1 MTSLRQIHFINF
13 SRKLTI
19 NTIFFLIPLYFLQIG
34 FTGWQIGVITSL
46 YAFAPLLFSFP
57 TGWINDRLSIK
68 GMIHGA
74 MVVLVLLFL
83 LMGSIK
89 NFILMAIFFLLLG
102 VANNALDMSCNSLY
116 YKDETDIDL
125 NRKYGLMNFWLSM
138 GAAVGVLLGG
148 IFTFYTDFHTL
159 FMVYAAYLVAVLLGV
174 LNLPEGRFNLIPIR
188 KYKLSLL
195 NKKTILFSLLIF
207 ILTLHWGAES
217 TVYSPFLRET
227 FHLNNLELALYIA
240 LPLFILS
247 FASLSICFLKYNRRI
262 NEHIFLFAMLLSG
275 LGHVLMVHR
284 SVSVSFFFRVVHELG
299 DGFLAALIFV
309 FISRLFEKENI
320 GGSSGILL
328 AVMTLGHMVGAL
340 VFSPIGYSAGLQYP
354 FIISGL
360 FLIANTA
367 FGIYVFRTER
377 Y

>member
-1 MTSLRQIHFINF
+1 MASLRQIHFINF

-19 NTIFFLIPLYFLQIG
+19 NTIFFLVPLYFLQIG

-57 TGWINDRLSIK
+57 TGWINDRLSIR

-74 MVVLVLLFL
+74 LVVLVILFL
-83 LMGSIK
+83 LMGSIR
-89 NFILMAIFFLLLG
+89 NFILMAILFLLLG

-116 YKDETDIDL
+116 YKDETDMDL

-148 IFTFYTDFHTL
+148 VFTFYTDFHTL

-227 FHLNNLELALYIA
+227 FHLNNLQLALYIA

-247 FASLSICFLKYNRRI
+247 FASFTLCCLKYNRRM
-262 NEHIFLFAMLLSG
+262 NERIFLFAMLLSG
-275 LGHVLMVHR
+275 IGHVLMVQS

-328 AVMTLGHMVGAL
+328 AVMTLGHMVGSL
-340 VFSPIGYSAGLQYP
+340 VFSPIGYTAGLHYP

-360 FLIANTA
+360 LLIVNTA
-367 FGIYVFRTER
+367 FGIYVFRSER